1 MADEKL
7 TFTLSDEAPAGAP
20 LLTLPS
26 GIGLYRRKATLDLAL
41 NVGHGFGA
49 AVALT
54 GCSVRLGANG
64 DSFLATLLPGDPE
77 SEGFDIGFK
86 WDSEKGVSFSGGAA
100 LAVTVPLRAKLPLI
114 KLNALHI
121 SAQPVAGADVRI
133 PIELSVDASASLLG
147 VIDATVQRI
156 GVVANLFVGNVPPD
170 AVAIGPFGATL
181 AFKPPT
187 GAGLSLNV
195 AGVLNGGGFLS
206 IDSAKGQ
213 YGGVL
218 SLNVLGMGVTAMGLV
233 NTKPDFSLVAIISAD
248 FKPVGIDISFGFTV
262 NAVGGIVGLHRGVD
276 VEALA
281 RGVRD
286 NSIAS
291 IMFPAD
297 PVANAPR
304 ILSDMER
311 IFPKVQNQ
319 FLVGPMIEMGWGKP
333 AGMIAISLGVI
344 LQAPDPK
351 IVILGILK
359 VLVPPLPV
367 PVALLRLQVN
377 FIGSIDFAAQFVR
390 FDASLF
396 DSKLGQYTLDG
407 TMAARLRGGPKPN
420 FLVAVGGFG
429 PRFVPSADLE
439 VSAMPRV
446 SVNLIATKDNPRLR
460 FDSYYAVTSNTL
472 QHGARLEI
480 YAAAA
485 GFGIKGFLGYD
496 LLAQMS
502 PLHFEAA
509 FGGAVAVLAFGEEIF
524 SLGLDLLLEGPDP
537 WHVRGKVKFKI
548 LFFKHEVGL
557 DETFGS
563 PDAPAVPDVDLRLKF
578 NEQLNNPRNWSAAL
592 PSQGQLL
599 VQLKPVLSVAK
610 AEEILAHPSATLE
623 FNERALP
630 LKVTVQRFGA
640 AKPMGAAKF
649 DITALVVAGAELAV
663 VGVESEFAPAQFF
676 DLTDDQKASAPAF
689 QSLASGVRADPR
701 ALVAFSKAVPR
712 DFGYENGVRDAAAV
726 VSRFRS
732 STVVFDTSAA
742 YALQS
747 LGGSALAQSSVYKER
762 AAALPT
768 GLEVKLNSSA
778 YQVIDMN
785 TMQPVGVGV
794 PGTAVEHGSAV
805 AAQQAM
811 QGLLAATPALAGS
824 LQVLAAYELA

>member
-7 TFTLSDEAPAGAP
+7 IFTLADDAPAGAP

-26 GIGLYRRKATLDLAL
+26 GIGLYRRKATLDIAL
-41 NVGHGFGA
+41 NIGHGFS
-49 AVALT
+49 AVAALT
-54 GCSVRLGANG
+54 GCSVRVGANG

-86 WDSEKGVSFSGGAA
+86 WDSEKGVLFSGGAA
-100 LAVTVPLRAKLPLI
+100 LAVTLPLRARLPLL

-133 PIELSVDASASLLG
+133 PFELSVDASASLLG
-147 VIDATVQRI
+147 VIDASVQRI
-156 GVVANLFVGNVPPD
+156 GVVANLFVGNVPAD

-181 AFKPPT
+181 SFKPPT
-187 GAGLSLNV
+187 GAGLSMNV

-281 RGVRD
+281 KGVRD

-333 AGMIAISLGVI
+333 AGMISISLGVI

-351 IVILGILK
+351 IVIIGILK
-359 VLVPPLPV
+359 VLVPPLAI
-367 PVALLRLQVN
+367 ALLRLQVN

-396 DSKLGQYTLDG
+396 DSKLGGYTLDG
-407 TMAARLRGGPKPN
+407 DMAARLRAGRRPN
-420 FLVAVGGFG
+420 FLVTVGGFS
-429 PRFVPSADLE
+429 PRFVPAADME
-439 VSAMPRV
+439 VGAMRRV
-446 SVNLIATKDNPRLR
+446 SVNVLPTTGNPRLR

-472 QHGARLEI
+472 QHGARIEI

-563 PDAPAVPDVDLRLKF
+563 PDAPTVPDVDLRLKF
-578 NEQLNNPRNWSAAL
+578 DEQLNNSRNWSAAL
-592 PSQGQLL
+592 PAQGQLL
-599 VQLKPVLSVAK
+599 VQLTPKLGVAH
-610 AEEILAHPSATLE
+610 ADEILAHPSATLE

-630 LKVTVQRFGA
+630 LRVKVQRFGA
-640 AKPMGAAKF
+640 AKPMGAANF
-649 DITALVVAGAELAV
+649 DITAMVVAGAELV
-663 VGVESEFAPAQFF
+663 PVRVESEFAPAQFF
-676 DLTDDQKASAPAF
+676 DLTNDQKASAPAF
-689 QSLASGVRADPR
+689 QSLDSGVRAD
-701 ALVAFSKAVPR
+701 AGKLVAFSKAVPR
-712 DFGYENGVRDAAAV
+712 DFGYEDGVRDAAAAA
-726 VSRFRS
+726 SRFRS
-732 STVVFDTSAA
+732 TTVVFNTSAA

-747 LGGSALAQSSVYKER
+747 LAGSALAQSSAYKER
-762 AAALPT
+762 VATLPT

-785 TMQPVGVGV
+785 TMQPVSAAG
-794 PGTAVEHGSAV
+794 AHGSAV
-805 AAQQAM
+805 AARQAL
-811 QGLLAATPALAGS
+811 QGLLAAMPALAGS
-824 LQVLAAYELA
+824 LQVMAAHELA

>member
-7 TFTLSDEAPAGAP
+7 IFTLADDAPDGTP
-20 LLTLPS
+20 LLTLPG
-26 GIGLYRRKATLDLAL
+26 GIGLYRRKATLDLTL
-41 NVGHGFGA
+41 NVGHGFTAEA
-49 AVALT
+49 ALK

-64 DSFLATLLPGDPE
+64 DSFLAVLLPGEPE

-100 LAVTVPLRAKLPLI
+100 LAVTLPLRAKLPLL

-133 PIELSVDASASLLG
+133 PLELSVDASASLLG
-147 VIDATVQRI
+147 VIDASVQRI

-181 AFKPPT
+181 SFKPPT
-187 GAGLSLNV
+187 GAGLSMNV

-206 IDSAKGQ
+206 IDSEKGQ

-233 NTKPDFSLVAIISAD
+233 NTKPEFSLVAIISAD

-262 NAVGGIVGLHRGVD
+262 NAVGGIVGLHRSVD

-333 AGMIAISLGVI
+333 AGMISISLGVI
-344 LQAPDPK
+344 LEAPDPK
-351 IVILGILK
+351 IVIVGILK
-359 VLVPPLPV
+359 VLVPPLA
-367 PVALLRLQVN
+367 VALLRLQVN

-396 DSKLGQYTLDG
+396 DSKLGGYTLDG
-407 TMAARLRGGPKPN
+407 DMAARLRAGSRPN
-420 FLVAVGGFG
+420 FLVTVGGFS
-429 PRFVPSADLE
+429 PRFVPAADME
-439 VSAMPRV
+439 VGEMRRV
-446 SVNLIATKDNPRLR
+446 SVNVLPTTDNPRLR

-472 QHGARLEI
+472 QHGARIEL

-509 FGGAVAVLAFGEEIF
+509 FGGAVAVLAFGEEIL

-578 NEQLNNPRNWSAAL
+578 DEQLKNPRNWSAAL
-592 PSQGQLL
+592 PGQAQLL
-599 VQLKPVLSVAK
+599 VQLVPKLGVDSPD
-610 AEEILAHPSATLE
+610 EILAHPAATLE

-630 LKVTVQRFGA
+630 LKVRVQRFGA
-640 AKPMGAAKF
+640 AKPMGAARF
-649 DITALVVAGAELAV
+649 EITHMVVGSELATV
-663 VGVESEFAPAQFF
+663 PIQSEFAPAQFF
-676 DLTDDQKASAPAF
+676 ELTNDQKAAAPAF
-689 QSLASGVRADPR
+689 QSFDSGVRADGQ

-712 DFGYENGVRDAAAV
+712 DFGYEDGVRDAAAV
-726 VSRFRS
+726 ISRFRS
-732 STVVFDTSAA
+732 STVAYDMSAS

-747 LGGSALAQSSVYKER
+747 LGGGALAQSSLFKER
-762 AAALPT
+762 SAALPS
-768 GLEVKLNSSA
+768 GLEIKLKNSA

-785 TMQPVGVGV
+785 TLQP
-794 PGTAVEHGSAV
+794 AVSAGEHGSAV
-805 AAQQAM
+805 AAQQAL
-811 QGLLAATPALAGS
+811 QDLVAATPAMAGR
-824 LQVLAAYELA
+824 LQVVASHELA